1 MVFRHSF
8 EVGLESVNGNYE
20 MTDKRIFAC
29 LEDIATMHSHIARN
43 DMSFISEFNQTWVL
57 IEWVIEV
64 IRRPKY
70 SDVLEVSTW
79 TRKEK
84 SRYALRDFEIECGG
98 EVCAVASS
106 KWLVVDIDTRKI
118 VRLTDEFTR
127 RYQPED
133 RAVLDISGLSRI
145 NLRDDY
151 DRQVDIQIRKTDID
165 MNGHVHNL
173 VFLDYLG
180 EVRKFNET
188 DSFMRITYRKEIRYE
203 DKVTVKR
210 VTVDGTTSYAIL
222 GEDGTVYALAESR

>member
-1 MVFRHSF
+1 MILKHTF

-20 MTDKRIFAC
+20 MTDKRIFAF
-29 LEDIATMHSHIARN
+29 LEDIATMHSHIAKS

-57 IEWVIEV
+57 IEWVMEV
-64 IRRPKY
+64 TKRPVY
-70 SDVLEVSTW
+70 SDVIEISTW
-79 TRKEK
+79 TRNEK
-84 SRYALRDFEIECGG
+84 SRYALRDFEIRCKG

-118 VRLTDEFTR
+118 IRLTDEFNR

-133 RAVLDISGLSRI
+133 RVVMDISSLSRMSV
-145 NLRDDY
+145 REDY
-151 DRQVDIQIRKTDID
+151 DREADITIRRTDID

-180 EVRKFNET
+180 EVREFNEI

-210 VTVDGTTSYAIL
+210 VTVDGTTSYAIV